1 MLSPQVSAAPSL
13 LVSGAQDLT
22 PSVLGEFV
30 AFRDVYKSYGEN
42 LVVMDH
48 MNLEMRADDRLVV
61 IGPSGSGK
69 SSLLR

>member
-1 MLSPQVSAAPSL
+1 MLKSQMTVVEIPRQAADPVST
-13 LVSGAQDLT
+13 VSGGD
-22 PSVLGEFV
+22 FV
-30 AFRDVYKSYGEN
+30 QLRDVYKSYGEN